1 MASTTF
7 VDKVTVINTNWLN
20 EVNGVVWT
28 LFGGSSS
35 ASAARTSLGLGT
47 IATQAANNVAITG
60 GTITGLGTP
69 LPVASGG
76 TGVTTSTG
84 TGNNV
89 LSASPT
95 LSGTI
100 TVTGNVAQS
109 TSTAGDF
116 TSLESTASSTE
127 NALRVNSTQTTSGV
141 GLKLSNSGH
150 NKQVSFRGD
159 SGGGLTV
166 YVNQTAAGSTTSG
179 TTAITITSA
188 GATTFASSVAAA
200 SVAATGA
207 VTAATVAS
215 TGAITENSTRVF
227 SYNSAGKPANQAFN
241 GVNKVFTFA
250 HGLGA
255 VPTFFMAY
263 LKCIQVDNG
272 YAVNDVILLPYT
284 SVSGAGT
291 NVFADGTNV
300 YVAVTGNISMV
311 SKTGTGPSNL
321 QSTGAY
327 WEIYIR
333 AWA

>member
-1 MASTTF
+1 MSSTTF
-7 VDKVTVINTNWLN
+7 VDKSTVINTAWLN
-20 EVNGVVWT
+20 DVNGVVWT

-35 ASAARTSLGLGT
+35 ASAARTALGLGT
-47 IATQAANNVAITG
+47 ISTQAANNVAITG

-76 TGVTTSTG
+76 TASSTA
-84 TGNNV
+84 TGSGSVV
-89 LSASPT
+89 LATAPT
-95 LSGTI
+95 ISGLTVSGTL
-100 TVTGNVAQS
+100 TQS
-109 TSTAGDF
+109 TSTGGDF
-116 TSLESTASSTE
+116 ITLASTSASTE
-127 NALRVNSTQTTSGV
+127 NAVRINATQTTSGV

-150 NKQVSFRGD
+150 NKQISIRGD

-166 YVNQTAAGSTTSG
+166 YVNQAAAGGTTSG
-179 TTAITITSA
+179 TTAITVTNT
-188 GATTFASSVAAA
+188 GATTFASSVAAT
-200 SVAATGA
+200 S
-207 VTAATVAS
+207 VAS

-227 SYNSAGKPANQAFN
+227 SSNSAGKPANQAFN

-255 VPTFFMAY
+255 IPTFFMAY

-272 YAVNDVILLPYT
+272 YAVGDIIALPYS
-284 SVSGAGT
+284 SVAGSGS
-291 NVFADGTNV
+291 NVFADATNV

-311 SKTGTGPSNL
+311 SKTGIGPSNL
-321 QSTGAY
+321 QSAGAF